1 MLVVAGNVT
10 LDDTVLP
17 DGRAAMGVVGG
28 DVLYTGLGAAL
39 WTRPV
44 GLVSRVGDDVP
55 ADALDA
61 VRAAGLDVAGIQS
74 VAGPTIRY
82 WIIYEWDGRRHFIF
96 RTPEERFAALS
107 PWPDDVPAAYTS
119 AARAIHV
126 AALPIDQAEALVR
139 AAAALGARPLV
150 TLDTHEDFVAGY
162 QERLAALLPLLAA
175 FLPSREEVALWFG
188 EADRAPRVRGDAEV
202 AVDGV
207 VQIEEILHR
216 QGKEASIRLARHGHD
231 DVAFDAEATGE
242 ADIAGEVGTGDE
254 ALLDGGGGTGSATG
268 RASAHASQTIDRA
281 CAGWTAGQVTARAGR
296 VVAGDDAHA
305 AATARALAAARAGDV
320 QADPPG
326 RLEDA
331 VAVLDRRLTMG
342 RQERYRVRTRD
353 RLGQPVQVEH
363 DPFARRFVPIHSDAF
378 QCPFRQTPPPRRS
391 TAAIIAIPWPL
402 RGAPQGCA

>member
-17 DGRAAMGVVGG
+17 DGRASMGAVGG

-44 GLVSRVGDDVP
+44 GLVSRVGDDIP

-96 RTPEERFAALS
+96 RTPEDRFAALS
-107 PWPDDVPAAYTS
+107 PWPDDVPAAYAR

-139 AAAALGARPLV
+139 AAAALGPRPLV
-150 TLDTHEDFVAGY
+150 TLDTHEDFVAGC

-188 EADRAPRVRGDAEV
+188 DDDPARHIGALLALGPRVVVVKMGADGALVQERGQDRPLLVPPVPATVRDVTGAGDAFCGGFAAWLAGGATARDAAMAGAV
-202 AVDGV
+202 AASFAVERYGSLGLLN
-207 VQIEEILHR
+207 VQSEER
-216 QGKEASIRLARHGHD
+216 DERLARLRHMMERGTHD
-231 DVAFDAEATGE
+231 
-242 ADIAGEVGTGDE
+242 
-254 ALLDGGGGTGSATG
+254 S
-268 RASAHASQTIDRA
+268 
-281 CAGWTAGQVTARAGR
+281 
-296 VVAGDDAHA
+296 
-305 AATARALAAARAGDV
+305 
-320 QADPPG
+320 
-326 RLEDA
+326 
-331 VAVLDRRLTMG
+331 
-342 RQERYRVRTRD
+342 
-353 RLGQPVQVEH
+353 
-363 DPFARRFVPIHSDAF
+363 
-378 QCPFRQTPPPRRS
+378 
-391 TAAIIAIPWPL
+391 
-402 RGAPQGCA
+402 